1 MRSLITRL
9 QDNFGF
15 QRIEEIILIYKGTRE
30 KTDELFQSV
39 YVKSVSLANEFGIEK
54 KGSQS
59 CAQEITEH

>member
-15 QRIEEIILIYKGTRE
+15 QRIEEIINIYKGTRE

-39 YVKSVSLANEFGIEK
+39 YVKSVSLANEFSIEK

-59 CAQEITEH
+59 CAQEIN